1 MHDIKWIRENPE
13 AFDAALKKR
22 GIAAQSTKLLAL
34 DEQRRQFMTELQT
47 LQSKRNDI
55 SKQVGIAKAQK
66 QEATHLFEEMKTI
79 GPAVK
84 KLEEHVATLDEQQ
97 TAILASLP
105 NTPDASVPEGADESG
120 NVEVR
125 KWGVIQAM
133 AAPKAHYDLGEA
145 LCLMDFEAAAKIAG
159 SRFVWLQGALARL
172 ERALTQFMLDTQTER
187 HGYTEVSPPFMV
199 NDAAL
204 FGTGQLP
211 KFKEDLFVTDMGY
224 SLIPTSEVPLTN
236 YVQNSL
242 LQAEQLPLKFTAAT
256 PCFRSE
262 AGSAGRDTRGM
273 IRVHQF
279 TKVEMVQIVHPEHSF
294 KALEEMVGHA
304 EHILQQLG
312 LPYRVV
318 TLCTGDL
325 GFSAHKTY
333 DLEVWLPSQNT
344 YREISSCSN
353 CGAFQ
358 ARRMKAR
365 FRSGEK
371 QTEFV
376 HTLNGSGL
384 AVGRTLV
391 AVLENYQLADG
402 SIAVPDVLQPYMG
415 GLKLIQKPQQ
425 QNPSNKTKAG

>member
-1 MHDIKWIRENPE
+1 MHDIKWIRENPQ

-22 GIAAQSTKLLAL
+22 GIAAQSAALLVL
-34 DEQRRQFMTELQT
+34 DEERRQLMTELQT

-55 SKQVGIAKAQK
+55 SKQVGVAKAQK
-66 QEATHLFEEMKTI
+66 QTAEHLFEEMKTI

-84 KLEEHVATLDEQQ
+84 KLEEQVSILDEKQ
-97 TAILASLP
+97 TAILISLP
-105 NTPDASVPEGADESG
+105 NMPDASVPEGVDETG
-120 NVEVR
+120 NIEIR
-125 KWGVIQAM
+125 KWGT
-133 AAPKAHYDLGEA
+133 PKAITNPQAHYDLGEA
-145 LCLMDFEAAAKIAG
+145 LGLMDFEVAAKLAG

-172 ERALTQFMLDTQTER
+172 ERALTQFMLDTQADK
-187 HGYTEVSPPFMV
+187 HGYVEASPPFMV
-199 NDAAL
+199 NEATL

-211 KFKEDLFVTDMGY
+211 KFKEDLFSTDLGY

-236 YVQNSL
+236 YVQNSIL
-242 LQAEQLPLKFTAAT
+242 SAEQLPLKFTAAT

-279 TKVEMVQIVHPEHSF
+279 TKVEMVQIVHPDHSAA
-294 KALEEMVGHA
+294 ALEEMVGHA
-304 EHILQQLG
+304 EYILQQLG

-318 TLCTGDL
+318 VLCTGDL
-325 GFSAHKTY
+325 GFCAHKTY

-371 QTEFV
+371 QTDFV

-402 SIAVPDVLQPYMG
+402 SIAIPEVLQPYMG
-415 GLKLIQKPQQ
+415 GLKVITKPQQ
-425 QNPSNKTKAG
+425 RSKTG